1 MSSTHKKDSNQAAVQ
16 GQPPAA
22 QPHHPGIRST
32 RLAAWM
38 RRFQF
43 WNVWPMF
50 ILSNIFVVLSSYVLF
65 LPKDLSP
72 SERAWMLVVLG
83 ILAII
88 FAADFGIRLLFA
100 PDRPGFVKQNWLEP
114 VAIFI
119 PPLRPLM
126 VLFYV
131 WRLPLREQH
140 PKRDMRLRYQMTIA
154 VIAIVLTYAIS
165 IWVWQVERLRPG
177 ATIKNWGDSLWWA
190 VATITTVGYGDVTPI
205 TATGRVLG
213 TFLMVGGTLVLGV
226 VSASVISGLS
236 DKWKEMSATRA
247 ERVRREQEIRRERE
261 TDSDGDHVHKHHEAG
276 SVPAS
281 GQQHGGHGK
290 KKGAAPQDE

>member
-1 MSSTHKKDSNQAAVQ
+1 MSSAQKKGGGRVDARGQA
-16 GQPPAA
+16 PAA
-22 QPHHPGIRST
+22 HPPRPGIRST
-32 RLAAWM
+32 RLATWV

-50 ILSNIFVVLSSYVLF
+50 ILSNIFVIVSSYVLF

-72 SERAWMLVVLG
+72 SERAWMLVALG

-88 FAADFGIRLLFA
+88 FVADFAIRLVFA

-114 VAIFI
+114 VAILI

-154 VIAIVLTYAIS
+154 VIAIVLTYAVS
-165 IWVWQVERLRPG
+165 IWVWQVERLRPD
-177 ATIKNWGDSLWWA
+177 ATIKSWGDSLWWA

-226 VSASVISGLS
+226 VSASVISALS

-247 ERVRREQEIRRERE
+247 ERVRREQELRRERE
-261 TDSDGDHVHKHHEAG
+261 TDSGGEHVHRHDERG
-276 SVPAS
+276 SVPAR
-281 GQQHGGHGK
+281 GHSK
-290 KKGAAPQDE
+290 TKGAAPQDE